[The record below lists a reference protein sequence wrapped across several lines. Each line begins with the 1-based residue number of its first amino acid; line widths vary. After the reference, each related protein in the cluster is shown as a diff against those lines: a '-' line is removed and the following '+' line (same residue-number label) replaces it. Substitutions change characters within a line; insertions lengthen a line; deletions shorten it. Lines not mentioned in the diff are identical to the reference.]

1 MVHALREAHRVLR
14 PNGLAID
21 LRPAAKH
28 RRVGLGAGARW
39 KLIGVMRESFDE
51 DWAANRAVARVLREG
66 LFWPEALT
74 EFPLDRV
81 MDGIEDFRTWLTEF
95 GQRRALASH
104 AWLIRRLERA
114 RLKRRKNVRIVG
126 RGPMTLLTLRRL
138 E

>member
-1 MVHALREAHRVLR
+1 MVHALREAHRVLK
-14 PNGLAID
+14 PDGLAID

-28 RRVGLGAGARW
+28 RRVGLGAGQRW
-39 KLIGVMRESFDE
+39 KLIGVMRESFDD

-66 LFWPEALT
+66 LFWPETIA
-74 EFPLDRV
+74 EFSLDRV
-81 MDGIEDFRTWLTEF
+81 MDGMKDFRTWLAEF

-114 RLKRRKNVRIVG
+114 RMKRRRNVRIVG
-126 RGPMTLLTLRRL
+126 RGLMTLLTLRRL